1 MERRKKRQA
10 NRKELSRSTPLE
22 RKWVIESE
30 QKPEPRKRSPKV
42 PAPRTEKPV
51 RERSKS
57 SDLSSKSSGGFF
69 SPIIKLFRL
78 AIFLGI
84 FIIGLIIVGSIFLK
98 DEVRSLLTKKITESS
113 SVILSRPYPITVDT
127 NLIESRILNRL
138 ERLNYKK
145 LDSTPTQAGEFSLNS
160 NEAYIDLRPTLIR
173 PGETQAAGLFK
184 LALGT
189 DGNIISIR
197 HALSQKE
204 ISAIWLEPEI
214 LSVLGNSSER
224 AVTRRNLDEFS
235 PNLKNAILAIEDE
248 HFYYH
253 YGINPLAIIRATLI
267 NLRAGDA
274 VQGGSTITQQ
284 LAKNLFFS
292 SEKSILR
299 KVKEAIAAIL
309 IEMSYSKDQIFE
321 MYMNEI
327 FLGQEGNFAIHG
339 FAEAGKSFFGHD
351 VSELSLSESAMLAG
365 MIKAPSAYSPRK
377 HLEKALNRRNLVLAR
392 MEEISMISKEEKLK
406 AIEEK
411 PDVIPATRTRRTA
424 PYFVDY
430 LQREIG
436 GLLENNSLTESSL
449 KVVSG
454 LDLEY
459 QLCAEKAVTS
469 GVTNLSSQYSW
480 IRKSKEPLQVSLVS
494 VIPSSG
500 EVRAWI
506 GGRDFGESQFDRV
519 SLAKRQPGST
529 FKPFVYLT
537 ALDPKLNSYKTART
551 TSILI
556 DEPVSISVP
565 GGTWE
570 PKNYEDE
577 FQGEVRL
584 RQALAMSLNIPTVR
598 LAEKVGIA
606 KIAKTGEIFG
616 FGDNLPKVPSL
627 ALGAGEVTALNLAQA
642 YSIIVNGGVKRVLRP
657 FFYILD
663 NKNSSV
669 VFNREVE
676 ESRVVDEGPVYL
688 ITDILRSVIEN
699 GTGNVVRRIGV
710 KGPIAGK
717 TGTTNDARDSW
728 FVGFTPRI
736 LTVVWVG
743 FDSNKELKLTGAKAA
758 APIWAEYMK
767 CIAPLEPEL
776 DFMPPP
782 SIKFQTLDKTS
793 GLLLTPN
800 CPRENSVTEV
810 FVDGTEPITDCNL
823 H

>member
-1 MERRKKRQA
+1 MERRRQRQA
-10 NRKELSRSTPLE
+10 NRKDANKRTTPLE
-22 RKWVIESE
+22 RRWVIESE
-30 QKPEPRKRSPKV
+30 QKPEPRKRTSKPEPIKKDKPK
-42 PAPRTEKPV
+42 PEKKLQ
-51 RERSKS
+51 EKAQG
-57 SDLSSKSSGGFF
+57 GGFF
-69 SPIIKLFRL
+69 SPIVKLFRISL
-78 AIFLGI
+78 FFGFLIVGC
-84 FIIGLIIVGSIFLK
+84 IIVGSIFLK
-98 DEVRSLLTKKITESS
+98 DEVRTLLTKKITESS
-113 SVILSRPYPITVDT
+113 SVILSRPYPITLDT
-127 NLIESRILNRL
+127 DLSQSRIFNRL
-138 ERLNYKK
+138 ERLNYNRV
-145 LDSTPTQAGEFSLNS
+145 DGTPTQAGEFSISDKEVLL
-160 NEAYIDLRPTLIR
+160 YLKPTLIR
-173 PGETQAAGLFK
+173 PEEYQPQALYRLNLNSEGLI
-184 LALGT
+184 
-189 DGNIISIR
+189 DRIS
-197 HALSQKE
+197 LTTTNQEKN
-204 ISAIWLEPEI
+204 AIWLEPEI

-224 AVTRRNLDEFS
+224 AITRKTLDEFS
-235 PNLKNAILAIEDE
+235 PYLKNAILATEDE

-253 YGINPLAIIRATLI
+253 YGINPLAIIRAFLI
-267 NLRAGDA
+267 NLKAGDT

-299 KVKEAIAAIL
+299 KAKEAIAAIL

-351 VSELSLSESAMLAG
+351 ASELTLSEAAMLAG
-365 MIKAPSAYSPRK
+365 MIKAPSTYSPRR
-377 HLEKALNRRNLVLAR
+377 HFDRALSRRNIVLAR
-392 MEEISMISKEEKLK
+392 MEEISMISKEERLK
-406 AIEEK
+406 ATEEK
-411 PDVIPATRTRRTA
+411 PTTIAATRTRRTA

-436 GLLENNSLTESSL
+436 SLLENNSLTESSL

-459 QLCAEKAVTS
+459 QICAEKAVTT
-469 GVTNLSSQYSW
+469 GVANITSQYSW
-480 IRKSKEPLQVSLVS
+480 VRKSKEPLQVSLIS

-506 GGRDFGESQFDRV
+506 GGRDFSESQFDRV

-556 DEPVSISVP
+556 DQPISISVP

-570 PKNYEDE
+570 PKNYEEE

-616 FGDNLPKVPSL
+616 FGKNLPKVPSL
-627 ALGAGEVTALNLAQA
+627 ALGAGEVTALDLAQA

-663 NKNSSV
+663 NKKSSV
-669 VFNREVE
+669 IFNQPVE
-676 ESRVVDEGPVYL
+676 ETRVVDEGPVFIL
-688 ITDILRSVIEN
+688 TDILRSVIES
-699 GTGNVVRRIGV
+699 GTGQVVRKMGV
-710 KGPIAGK
+710 KGAIAGK

-782 SIKFQTLDKTS
+782 SVKYQNLDKTS

-800 CPRENSVTEV
+800 CPRENAITEV
-810 FVDGTEPITDCNL
+810 FIDGTEPITDCNL